1 MTVTTG
7 PEMALRRS
15 RFAVRTELDDGAAVW
30 TSTRTGA
37 HLVLDAAHD
46 AMLVDEAG
54 TDDDLGPGLP
64 AGLVEVLLAS
74 GTAVPADADEDAAAR
89 AAHHDARQ
97 DRDTLLLTV
106 SPTVACNL
114 ACGYCF
120 EAEHPVRYFSEEDE
134 AHLLR
139 FVQQRLRAG
148 VRHVDVTW
156 FGGEPLL
163 ARRTIE
169 RLSHRLLRACSFAGA
184 TYAATA
190 VTNGTLLDDDV
201 AAMLARSRVE
211 RVQITLDGPPDVHD
225 QLRPTVAGGGSFA
238 KTLAG
243 VEAASRHLGV
253 DLRVNVDR
261 RNARLVPRL
270 LDLLADRGLT
280 GVNLGFVRT
289 EPPAVYGPEEASAV
303 DRLFLTVADFA
314 RLEVEWLTEAADRGF
329 PVGVTLEPGD
339 PTPCAAVKENHYAVE
354 PGGRVARCWADVAG
368 DDGLVGQLGPL
379 GVTTTAADDR
389 WRSYEP
395 FDSGCETCPFLPV
408 CWGGCPKAR
417 LDGAM
422 AGADPETR
430 RTFKERYVCTPRK
443 FNLGALLQRGLVV
456 S

>member
-1 MTVTTG
+1 MTAA
-7 PEMALRRS
+7 PPIPALRRS
-15 RFAVRTELDDGAAVW
+15 RFAVRSELDGDGVLW

-37 HLVLDAAHD
+37 HLLLDREHDGLLAGDAALD
-46 AMLVDEAG
+46 PDQ
-54 TDDDLGPGLP
+54 LP
-64 AGLVEVLLAS
+64 SGMAEVLLAS
-74 GTAVPADADEDAAAR
+74 GMAVPASLDEDADAR
-89 AAHHDARQ
+89 ADHHRARQ

-120 EAEHPVRYFSEEDE
+120 ESEHPVRYLSDEDE
-134 AHLLR
+134 ANLLR
-139 FVQQRLRAG
+139 LVQQRLAAG

-163 ARRTIE
+163 ARRSIE
-169 RLSHRLLRACSFAGA
+169 RLSGRLIRACSFAGA

-201 AAMLARSRVE
+201 AEMLARSRVE
-211 RVQITLDGPPDVHD
+211 RVQITVDGPPDVHD
-225 QLRPTVAGGGSFA
+225 QLRPTAAGGGSFD

-243 VEAASRHLGV
+243 VEAAARHLQV

-270 LDLLADRGLT
+270 LDLLVERRLT
-280 GVNLGFVRT
+280 SVNLGFVRT
-289 EPPAVYGPEEASAV
+289 EPPAVYGPEEAGAI
-303 DRLFLTVADFA
+303 DRIFLTVADFA
-314 RLEVEWLTEAADRGF
+314 RLEVEWLVAAADRGF
-329 PVGVTLEPGD
+329 PVGVTVDPGDD
-339 PTPCAAVKENHYAVE
+339 PTPCAAVKENHLAIE
-354 PGGRVARCWADVAG
+354 PGGRVARCWADVA
-368 DDGLVGQLGPL
+368 DDAGVVGTLGPL

-389 WRSYEP
+389 WRRYEP

-422 AGADPETR
+422 AGAGPEER
-430 RTFKERYVCTPRK
+430 RAFKERYVCSPRK
-443 FNLGALLQRGLVV
+443 FNLSELARRGLLA
-456 S
+456 SST